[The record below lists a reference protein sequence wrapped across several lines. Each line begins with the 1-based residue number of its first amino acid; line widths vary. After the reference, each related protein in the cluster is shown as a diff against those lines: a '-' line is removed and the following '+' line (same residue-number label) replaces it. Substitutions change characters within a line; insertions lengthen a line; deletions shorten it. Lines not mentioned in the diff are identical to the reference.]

1 MKQARSQTR
10 RSAGCKGLWR
20 GGRGLRYLRCADRC
34 SGDALAGRAVKN
46 GPGRHVRGRPPN
58 KREAHQLTELQIAA
72 AGSTAALGLFLPLV
86 GWQTSPTQAAATQ
99 SGACGG
105 AVLCRVHG
113 GARGTFATGR
123 EFFSMFLCKGHLLAV
138 FWRLGSSSPTKLRE
152 RVLRILDLRL
162 AQSSIANRTGGRR
175 PTAWGAG
182 AHRLATLRLR
192 HATPIPSPTPDHM
205 APQQKWFE
213 VERITRLP
221 PPRPRHPSLT
231 QAEL

>member
-86 GWQTSPTQAAATQ
+86 GWQASPTQAAATQ

-123 EFFSMFLCKGHLLAV
+123 EFFSMFLCKGHLLAGS
-138 FWRLGSSSPTKLRE
+138 WRLGSSSPTKLRE
-152 RVLRILDLRL
+152 RVLRILDFGFAFGSIVYR
-162 AQSSIANRTGGRR
+162 QSH
-175 PTAWGAG
+175 WGATADGLGSRGPPTGHTPPAARDPDPKPDPGSHGAAAEVVRGG
-182 AHRLATLRLR
+182 AH
-192 HATPIPSPTPDHM
+192 H
-205 APQQKWFE
+205 
-213 VERITRLP
+213 
-221 PPRPRHPSLT
+221 
-231 QAEL
+231 

>member
-113 GARGTFATGR
+113 GAPGTFATGR
-123 EFFSMFLCKGHLLAV
+123 EFFSMFLCKGHLLAGS
-138 FWRLGSSSPTKLRE
+138 WRLGSSSPTKLRE
-152 RVLRILDLRL
+152 RVLRILDFGFAFGSIVYR
-162 AQSSIANRTGGRR
+162 QSHWGGDGRR
-175 PTAWGAG
+175 LGEPGPTDWPHSACG
-182 AHRLATLRLR
+182 TRLR
-192 HATPIPSPTPDHM
+192 SQARP
-205 APQQKWFE
+205 
-213 VERITRLP
+213 RITWR
-221 PPRPRHPSLT
+221 RSRSGSRWSASLGSRRR
-231 QAEL
+231 ARGIRR